1 MFHILYLPSGTLD
14 KAPVE
19 GVFLFWLVKAV
30 GPNGVYYEMSF
41 ILLISYRDGF
51 GLELDGLGDDR

>member
-1 MFHILYLPSGTLD
+1 M
-14 KAPVE
+14 E